1 MVPPIAVQFLICLK
15 SELFGCSIIRSVGS
29 FSLLPAEP
37 AGCHFHVPGGS
48 CDLWRAFALIP
59 SQDGKEHLAHF
70 MQFFN
75 QKLEKSCAE
84 SPYLIIQPHSG
95 FLFCTRLWCTSESRS
110 LIFCMHVFFYG
121 RRSGGGSPP
130 DISLISALN

>member
-1 MVPPIAVQFLICLK
+1 MSEILA
-15 SELFGCSIIRSVGS
+15 ELFGCSIIRSVGS

-48 CDLWRAFALIP
+48 CDLWRAFALFP
-59 SQDGKEHLAHF
+59 SRDGKEYLVHF

-95 FLFCTRLWCTSESRS
+95 FLFVLGCGVHQNPEALFSA
-110 LIFCMHVFFYG
+110 CMFDLFVQAVNVIQDRQRPVCSATDLFFKF
-121 RRSGGGSPP
+121 
-130 DISLISALN
+130 LC

>member
-1 MVPPIAVQFLICLK
+1 MSEILA
-15 SELFGCSIIRSVGS
+15 ELFGCSIIRSVGS

-95 FLFCTRLWCTSESRS
+95 FLFVLGCGVHQNPEALFSA
-110 LIFCMHVFFYG
+110 CMFFFDG